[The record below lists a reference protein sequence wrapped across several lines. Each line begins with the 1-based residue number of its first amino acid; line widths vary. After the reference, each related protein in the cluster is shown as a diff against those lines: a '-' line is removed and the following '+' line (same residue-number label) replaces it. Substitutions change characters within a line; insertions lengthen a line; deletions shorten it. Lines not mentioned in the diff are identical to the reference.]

1 MTLWCLTFINHILY
15 VQSTS
20 SVACRIHCLLF
31 GFCEECGVER
41 RGMNACGVILN
52 LFNSIFSKCVLTQV
66 RCKSGFC
73 FFSLEKYIFYAE
85 ITIISTYTRSDAV
98 QKFTKICSPIRQ
110 PADFTGSR
118 KTRRVKTHM
127 INICSIEMCRFQTKF
142 NKYISSWSACIENN
156 ESVINNFDEAI
167 FYHFIHIV
175 STSSNTVNC
184 VKLRR
189 EKKINK
195 IKLMFSRLIA

>member
-73 FFSLEKYIFYAE
+73 FFLSKNTYFTQKSQSYQPTPVAMPFTNSLKFVRQFDNLLISLEAE
-85 ITIISTYTRSDAV
+85 KLEEWKLTWLTFVALKCAAFRQNSINISVVDQHASKITNLLLIIST
-98 QKFTKICSPIRQ
+98 RQ
-110 PADFTGSR
+110 FF
-118 KTRRVKTHM
+118 
-127 INICSIEMCRFQTKF
+127 I
-142 NKYISSWSACIENN
+142 IS
-156 ESVINNFDEAI
+156 
-167 FYHFIHIV
+167 FILFRQAATLLIV
-175 STSSNTVNC
+175 WN
-184 VKLRR
+184 
-189 EKKINK
+189 
-195 IKLMFSRLIA
+195 

>member
-73 FFSLEKYIFYAE
+73 FFLSKNTYFTQKSQSYQPTPVAMPFTNSL
-85 ITIISTYTRSDAV
+85 
-98 QKFTKICSPIRQ
+98 KICSPIRQ

-189 EKKINK
+189 EKK
-195 IKLMFSRLIA
+195 LIR